1 MWEWL
6 QTLFLFSLVLV
17 LAWLTTRLLGYKS
30 FGAMRGRMV
39 RVLEHVPA
47 GRDRSILLLEVGG
60 RLYLVGAT
68 AEQIS
73 LLDAIEDPAAI
84 EQIMAQVPS
93 GAAAPLGVALP
104 ETFRE
109 TLQRLRGAPQGGST
123 TGAEQRPHAGA
134 PPSPDNSAE
143 IQRLEQ
149 QLERLRRLQG
159 K

>member
-1 MWEWL
+1 MWEFF
-6 QTLFLFSLVLV
+6 QALFLFSLVLV
-17 LAWLTTRLLGYKS
+17 LAWLTTRLLGYRT

-47 GRDRSILLLEVGG
+47 GRDRSIMLLEVGG

-68 AEQIS
+68 AEHIS
-73 LLDAIEDPAAI
+73 LLDAIDDPAVI
-84 EQIMAQVPS
+84 ERILAQAPS
-93 GAAAPLGVALP
+93 GAPAPLGVALP
-104 ETFRE
+104 ESFRE
-109 TLQRLRGAPQGGST
+109 TLERLRGGSGAPQSSP
-123 TGAEQRPHAGA
+123 QDQPPA
-134 PPSPDNSAE
+134 PADNSAE